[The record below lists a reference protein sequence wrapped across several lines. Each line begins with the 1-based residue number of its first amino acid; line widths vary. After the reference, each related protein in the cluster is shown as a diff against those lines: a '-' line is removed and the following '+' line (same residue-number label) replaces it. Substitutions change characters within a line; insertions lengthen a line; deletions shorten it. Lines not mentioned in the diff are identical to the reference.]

1 MSYVRVSIPADTA
14 KRYEKIAAR
23 MNMKLSNF
31 LVMAAAEW
39 EVENTKMVQLALVGD
54 APTKPTD
61 TKPKGRPKKNPYEES
76 IRLGGLHLLSPA
88 EQRRNR
94 FLMQQQWRPQWAQK
108 LHKHLTTV
116 GEKGWEETA
125 QHFLDLMDI
134 ELPEGAWEEWCTER
148 DLDPDDPDLKDTE
161 RGRMVNLL
169 VWRDKVYEPWREEQG
184 L

>member
-1 MSYVRVSIPADTA
+1 MTQIRVRIPDDANT
-14 KRYEKIAAR
+14 E
-23 MNMKLSNF
+23 F
-31 LVMAAAEW
+31 VAAAEAMG
-39 EVENTKMVQLALVGD
+39 VTLGGFLTLAARDWLQRNPKWLE
-54 APTKPTD
+54 ASKPKPPTD

-76 IRLGGLHLLSPA
+76 VRLGGLHLLSPE
-88 EQRRNR
+88 EQRRNQM
-94 FLMQQQWRPQWAQK
+94 LMQQQFRPQWAQK

-125 QHFLDLMDI
+125 QHFIDLMGVK
-134 ELPEGAWEEWCTER
+134 LPEGAWEEWCTER
-148 DLDPDDPDLKDTE
+148 DLDPDDPDLHDTE